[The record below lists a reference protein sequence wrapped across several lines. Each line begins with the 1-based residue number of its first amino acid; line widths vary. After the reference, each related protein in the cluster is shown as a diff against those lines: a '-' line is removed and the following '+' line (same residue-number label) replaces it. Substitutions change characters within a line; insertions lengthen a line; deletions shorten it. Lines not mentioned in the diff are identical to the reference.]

1 MSIDNSLIGSVIN
14 ALPMDR
20 MIAGPLQAM
29 VQAQVTASKSYADF
43 LMQVCVQDG
52 KAVAIQFDY
61 DETIVDEQGEYK
73 GVVSKT
79 MKVPLVAAITHPNI
93 SIEEGNVEFELVINQ
108 MSEDVSS
115 KDMNAEASGSLGWGP
130 FKLNVKGSVSH
141 KSTQTRKTD
150 TRARYAFNTTLKRQ
164 EPPEA
169 MMRVIDFLTD
179 AATKPTVVKTAK
191 LDSQDV
197 ISQADTLKSPAAT
210 GTAATGTAA
219 TGSAAT
225 GAAATGAPTPGASTP

>member
-61 DETIVDEQGEYK
+61 DETIVDEQGQSQ
-73 GVVSKT
+73 GVVKKT
-79 MKVPLVAAITHPNI
+79 LQVPLMAAITHPNI
-93 SIEEGNVEFELVINQ
+93 AIENGTVEFELVINQ
-108 MSEDVSS
+108 MSEDTSAR
-115 KDMNAEASGSLGWGP
+115 DMNAEGAASLGWGP

-164 EPPEA
+164 DPPEA
-169 MMRVIDFLTD
+169 MMRVIDFLTE
-179 AATKPTVVKTAK
+179 AATKPIIAK
-191 LDSQDV
+191 DATQQGRPPSAQPQAQEELDS
-197 ISQADTLKSPAAT
+197 
-210 GTAATGTAA
+210 
-219 TGSAAT
+219 
-225 GAAATGAPTPGASTP
+225 PTP

>member
-1 MSIDNSLIGSVIN
+1 MIDNSLIGSVIN
-14 ALPMDR
+14 SLPMDR

-43 LMQVCVQDG
+43 LMQVCIQDG

-79 MKVPLVAAITHPNI
+79 MKVPLLAAITHPNI
-93 SIEEGNVEFELVINQ
+93 AIEEGKVEFELTIEQ
-108 MSEDVSS
+108 SAEDTSSSE
-115 KDMNAEASGSLGWGP
+115 KSGEMAASLGWGP
-130 FKLNVKGSVSH
+130 FKLNMKGSISH

-169 MMRVIDFLTD
+169 LMRVIDFLTD
-179 AATKPTVVKTAK
+179 AATKPTVVKTAA
-191 LDSQDV
+191 LESPDA
-197 ISQADTLKSPAAT
+197 ISTADTLNNKGADAGAGARAGAT
-210 GTAATGTAA
+210 
-219 TGSAAT
+219 
-225 GAAATGAPTPGASTP
+225 AP

>member
-52 KAVAIQFDY
+52 KAVGIQFDY
-61 DETIVDEQGEYK
+61 DETIVDEQGQPQ
-73 GVVSKT
+73 GVVKKT
-79 MKVPLVAAITHPNI
+79 LQVPLMAAITHPNI
-93 SIEEGNVEFELVINQ
+93 AIENGTVEFELVINQ
-108 MSEDVSS
+108 MSEDTSAR
-115 KDMNAEASGSLGWGP
+115 DMNAEGAASLGWGP

-141 KSTQTRKTD
+141 KSSQTRKTD

-164 EPPEA
+164 DPPEA
-169 MMRVIDFLTD
+169 MMRVIDFLTE
-179 AATKPTVVKTAK
+179 AATKPIIAK
-191 LDSQDV
+191 DVTQQSPALSAPSQAQKELDS
-197 ISQADTLKSPAAT
+197 P
-210 GTAATGTAA
+210 TA
-219 TGSAAT
+219 
-225 GAAATGAPTPGASTP
+225 

>member
-1 MSIDNSLIGSVIN
+1 MSLDNSLIGSVIN

-43 LMQVCVQDG
+43 LMQVCVQEG

-61 DETIVDEQGEYK
+61 DETIVDEQGEYQ

-93 SIEEGNVEFELVINQ
+93 AIEEGNVEFELTINQ
-108 MSEDVSS
+108 MSEDVTD
-115 KDMNAEASGSLGWGP
+115 KNLAATATGSLGWGP
-130 FKLNVKGSVSH
+130 FKLNVKGSISH

-164 EPPEA
+164 DPPEA
-169 MMRVIDFLTD
+169 MMRVIDFLTE
-179 AATKPTVVKTAK
+179 AATKPTVVKSTK
-191 LDSQDV
+191 LNSPDM
-197 ISQADTLKSPAAT
+197 ISQADTLNGLTNAIKPAPAAQN
-210 GTAATGTAA
+210 GPGNQI
-219 TGSAAT
+219 
-225 GAAATGAPTPGASTP
+225 TPGAPAAN

>member
-1 MSIDNSLIGSVIN
+1 MIDNSLIGSVIN
-14 ALPMDR
+14 SLPMDR

-43 LMQVCVQDG
+43 LMQVCIQDG

-79 MKVPLVAAITHPNI
+79 MKVPLLAAITHPNI
-93 SIEEGNVEFELVINQ
+93 AIEEGKVEFELTIEQ
-108 MSEDVSS
+108 SAEDTTSSEKSGSV
-115 KDMNAEASGSLGWGP
+115 AGSLGWGP
-130 FKLNVKGSVSH
+130 VRLNMKGSISH

-150 TRARYAFNTTLKRQ
+150 TRARYAFNTTIKRQ

-179 AATKPTVVKTAK
+179 AATKPTVVKTAT
-191 LDSQDV
+191 LESPDA
-197 ISQADTLKSPAAT
+197 ISKADTLNDKAP
-210 GTAATGTAA
+210 
-219 TGSAAT
+219 SA
-225 GAAATGAPTPGASTP
+225 GAGASAGATTP

>member
-61 DETIVDEQGEYK
+61 DETIVDEQGQSQ
-73 GVVSKT
+73 GVVKKT
-79 MKVPLVAAITHPNI
+79 LQVPLMAAITHPNI
-93 SIEEGNVEFELVINQ
+93 AIENGTVEFELVINQ
-108 MSEDVSS
+108 MSEDTSAR
-115 KDMNAEASGSLGWGP
+115 DMNAEGAASLGWGP

-141 KSTQTRKTD
+141 KSSQTRKTD

-164 EPPEA
+164 DPPEA
-169 MMRVIDFLTD
+169 MMRVIDFLTE
-179 AATKPTVVKTAK
+179 AATKPIIAK
-191 LDSQDV
+191 DVTQQSPALGAPPQAQEELDS
-197 ISQADTLKSPAAT
+197 P
-210 GTAATGTAA
+210 TA
-219 TGSAAT
+219 
-225 GAAATGAPTPGASTP
+225 

>member
-115 KDMNAEASGSLGWGP
+115 KDMNAEATGSLGWGP
-130 FKLNVKGSVSH
+130 FRLNVKGSVSH

-150 TRARYAFNTTLKRQ
+150 TRARSAFNTTLKRQ

-169 MMRVIDFLTD
+169 MMRVIEFLTD
-179 AATKPTVVKTAK
+179 AATKPTVVKTAT
-191 LDSQDV
+191 LDSQDK
-197 ISQADTLKSPAAT
+197 ISQADTLKSPAAD
-210 GTAATGTAA
+210 GTPA
-219 TGSAAT
+219 
-225 GAAATGAPTPGASTP
+225 PGAGMP

>member
-61 DETIVDEQGEYK
+61 DETIVDEQGQSQS
-73 GVVSKT
+73 VVKKT
-79 MKVPLVAAITHPNI
+79 LQVPLMAAITHPNI
-93 SIEEGNVEFELVINQ
+93 AIENGTVEFELVINQ
-108 MSEDVSS
+108 MSEDTSAR
-115 KDMNAEASGSLGWGP
+115 DMNAEGAASLGWGP

-141 KSTQTRKTD
+141 KSSQTRKTD

-164 EPPEA
+164 DPPEA
-169 MMRVIDFLTD
+169 MMRVIDFLTE
-179 AATKPTVVKTAK
+179 AATKPIIAK
-191 LDSQDV
+191 DVTQQSPALSAPPQAQEELDS
-197 ISQADTLKSPAAT
+197 P
-210 GTAATGTAA
+210 TA
-219 TGSAAT
+219 
-225 GAAATGAPTPGASTP
+225 

>member
-1 MSIDNSLIGSVIN
+1 MIDKSLIGSVIN
-14 ALPMDR
+14 SLPMDR

-43 LMQVCVQDG
+43 LMQVCIQDG

-79 MKVPLVAAITHPNI
+79 MKVPLLAAITHPNI
-93 SIEEGNVEFELVINQ
+93 AIEEGKVEFELTIQ
-108 MSEDVSS
+108 QSAEDSS
-115 KDMNAEASGSLGWGP
+115 SSDKSGSMAASLGWGP
-130 FKLNVKGSVSH
+130 FRLNMKGSISH

-150 TRARYAFNTTLKRQ
+150 TRARYAFNTTIKRQ

-169 MMRVIDFLTD
+169 LMRVIDFLTD
-179 AATKPTVVKTAK
+179 AATKPTVVNSAK
-191 LDSQDV
+191 LENAGE
-197 ISQADTLKSPAAT
+197 ISKADTLKNSASTGAGAGAGASAGAGA
-210 GTAATGTAA
+210 GTAN
-219 TGSAAT
+219 
-225 GAAATGAPTPGASTP
+225 P

>member
-93 SIEEGNVEFELVINQ
+93 SIEEVNVEFELVINQ

>member
-93 SIEEGNVEFELVINQ
+93 AIEQGTVEFELVINQ
-108 MSEDVSS
+108 MSEETSG
-115 KDMNAEASGSLGWGP
+115 KDLNAEGAASLGWGP

-141 KSTQTRKTD
+141 KAAQTRKTD

-179 AATKPTVVKTAK
+179 AATKPTVVKNAA
-191 LDSQDV
+191 LESQEH
-197 ISQADTLKSPAAT
+197 ISQADRLKAPET
-210 GTAATGTAA
+210 N
-219 TGSAAT
+219 
-225 GAAATGAPTPGASTP
+225 PTPPSTTPAPGGAIT

>member
-61 DETIVDEQGEYK
+61 DETIVDEQGQSQ
-73 GVVSKT
+73 GVVKKT
-79 MKVPLVAAITHPNI
+79 LQVPLMAAITHPNI
-93 SIEEGNVEFELVINQ
+93 AIENGTVEFELVINQ
-108 MSEDVSS
+108 MSEDTSAR
-115 KDMNAEASGSLGWGP
+115 DINAEGAASLGWGP

-141 KSTQTRKTD
+141 KSSQTRKTD

-164 EPPEA
+164 DPPEA
-169 MMRVIDFLTD
+169 MMRVIDFLTE
-179 AATKPTVVKTAK
+179 AATKPIIAK
-191 LDSQDV
+191 DVTQQAPALSAPPQAPEELDS
-197 ISQADTLKSPAAT
+197 P
-210 GTAATGTAA
+210 TA
-219 TGSAAT
+219 
-225 GAAATGAPTPGASTP
+225 

>member
-1 MSIDNSLIGSVIN
+1 MSLDNSLIGSVIN

-43 LMQVCVQDG
+43 LMQVCVQEG

-61 DETIVDEQGEYK
+61 DETIVDEQGEYQ

-93 SIEEGNVEFELVINQ
+93 AIEEG
-108 MSEDVSS
+108 SEDVTD
-115 KDMNAEASGSLGWGP
+115 KNLAATATGSLGWGP
-130 FKLNVKGSVSH
+130 FKLNVKGSISH

-164 EPPEA
+164 DPPEA
-169 MMRVIDFLTD
+169 MMRVIDFLTE
-179 AATKPTVVKTAK
+179 AATKPTVVKSTK
-191 LDSQDV
+191 LNSPDM
-197 ISQADTLKSPAAT
+197 ISQADTLNGLTNAIKPAPAAQN
-210 GTAATGTAA
+210 GPGNQI
-219 TGSAAT
+219 
-225 GAAATGAPTPGASTP
+225 TPGAPAAN

>member
-1 MSIDNSLIGSVIN
+1 
-14 ALPMDR
+14 MDR

-43 LMQVCVQDG
+43 LMQVCIQDG

-79 MKVPLVAAITHPNI
+79 MKVPLLAAITHPNI
-93 SIEEGNVEFELVINQ
+93 SIEEGTVDFELTINQ
-108 MSEDVSS
+108 MSEDTSE
-115 KDMNAEASGSLGWGP
+115 KGLDASASASLGWGP
-130 FKLNVKGSVSH
+130 FKLNVSGNISH

-150 TRARYAFNTTLKRQ
+150 TRARYAFNTRLKRQ

-169 MMRVIDFLTD
+169 LMRVIDFLTD
-179 AATKPTVVKTAK
+179 AATKPTVVKTAT
-191 LDSQDV
+191 LESPDA
-197 ISQADTLKSPAAT
+197 ISQADTLKDT
-210 GTAATGTAA
+210 
-219 TGSAAT
+219 SAAQ
-225 GAAATGAPTPGASTP
+225 PTLQ

>member
-61 DETIVDEQGEYK
+61 DETIVDEQGQSQ
-73 GVVSKT
+73 GVVKKT
-79 MKVPLVAAITHPNI
+79 LQVPLMAAITHPNI
-93 SIEEGNVEFELVINQ
+93 AIENGTVEFELVINQ
-108 MSEDVSS
+108 MSEDTSAR
-115 KDMNAEASGSLGWGP
+115 DMNAEGAASLGWGP

-141 KSTQTRKTD
+141 KSSQTRKTD

-164 EPPEA
+164 DPPEA
-169 MMRVIDFLTD
+169 MMRVIDFLTE
-179 AATKPTVVKTAK
+179 AATKPIIAK
-191 LDSQDV
+191 DVTQQSPALGAPPQALEELDS
-197 ISQADTLKSPAAT
+197 P
-210 GTAATGTAA
+210 TA
-219 TGSAAT
+219 
-225 GAAATGAPTPGASTP
+225 

>member
-61 DETIVDEQGEYK
+61 DETIVDEQGQSQ
-73 GVVSKT
+73 GVVKKT
-79 MKVPLVAAITHPNI
+79 LQVPLMAAITHPNI
-93 SIEEGNVEFELVINQ
+93 AIENGTVEFELVINQ
-108 MSEDVSS
+108 MSEDTSAR
-115 KDMNAEASGSLGWGP
+115 DMNAEGAASLGWGP

-141 KSTQTRKTD
+141 KSSQTRKTD

-164 EPPEA
+164 DPPEA
-169 MMRVIDFLTD
+169 MMRVIDFLTE
-179 AATKPTVVKTAK
+179 AATKPIIAK
-191 LDSQDV
+191 DVTQQSPALSAPPQAQEELDS
-197 ISQADTLKSPAAT
+197 P
-210 GTAATGTAA
+210 TA
-219 TGSAAT
+219 
-225 GAAATGAPTPGASTP
+225 

>member
-1 MSIDNSLIGSVIN
+1 MSLDNSLIGSVIN

-43 LMQVCVQDG
+43 LMQVCVQEG

-61 DETIVDEQGEYK
+61 DETIVDEQGEYQ

-93 SIEEGNVEFELVINQ
+93 AIEEGNVEFELTINQ
-108 MSEDVSS
+108 MSEDVTD
-115 KDMNAEASGSLGWGP
+115 KNLAATATGSLGWGP
-130 FKLNVKGSVSH
+130 FKLNVKGSISH

-164 EPPEA
+164 DPPEA
-169 MMRVIDFLTD
+169 MMRVIDFLTE
-179 AATKPTVVKTAK
+179 AATKPTVVKSAK
-191 LDSQDV
+191 LNSPDM
-197 ISQADTLKSPAAT
+197 ISQADTLNGLANTNKPAPAAQNAPGNKT
-210 GTAATGTAA
+210 MP
-219 TGSAAT
+219 
-225 GAAATGAPTPGASTP
+225 GAPAAN

>member
-61 DETIVDEQGEYK
+61 DETLVDEQGQSQ
-73 GVVSKT
+73 GVVKKT
-79 MKVPLVAAITHPNI
+79 LKVPLMATITHPNI
-93 SIEEGNVEFELVINQ
+93 AIENGTVEFELVINQ
-108 MSEDVSS
+108 MSEDTSAR
-115 KDMNAEASGSLGWGP
+115 DMNAEGAASLGWGP

-164 EPPEA
+164 DPPEA

-179 AATKPTVVKTAK
+179 AATKPILTKDAGQQKQASNPPPQAQEKPDSPTA
-191 LDSQDV
+191 
-197 ISQADTLKSPAAT
+197 
-210 GTAATGTAA
+210 
-219 TGSAAT
+219 
-225 GAAATGAPTPGASTP
+225 